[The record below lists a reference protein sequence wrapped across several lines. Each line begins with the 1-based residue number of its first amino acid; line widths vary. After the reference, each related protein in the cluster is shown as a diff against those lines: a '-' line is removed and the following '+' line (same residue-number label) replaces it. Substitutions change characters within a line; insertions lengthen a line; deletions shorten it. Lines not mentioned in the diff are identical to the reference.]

1 MRTRIGTSRAPNTGA
16 TMTTPA
22 MRKNGHTL
30 TRELACRAALRVTFE
45 RDLHAQPISDGMLL
59 ISDSE

>member
-1 MRTRIGTSRAPNTGA
+1 MRTRSGTRRAPNTGA

-30 TRELACRAALRVTFE
+30 KREHVAEQRFDDFE

>member
-1 MRTRIGTSRAPNTGA
+1 MRTRGGTSRAPNTGA

-22 MRKNGHTL
+22 MRKNGHTVK
-30 TRELACRAALRVTFE
+30 RQCVAEQRFDDFKRY
-45 RDLHAQPISDGMLL
+45 LHAQPINDGMLL